1 MPITDIS
8 FPETVCHGRHNHP
21 KISNWTQEENYHTQ
35 IGAVDHSTD
44 REYLL
49 EKKKHLTLN

>member
-8 FPETVCHGRHNHP
+8 SPETVCHGQHNHP
-21 KISNWTQEENYHTQ
+21 KISNWTQEENCHTQ
-35 IGAVDHSTD
+35 ISAVDHSID

-49 EKKKHLTLN
+49 ENKKHLTLN